1 MINSHTLVEDLAE
14 HLYKNHNN
22 GESLKRPWQADSGLQ
37 LQLDEYEREEYREMA
52 RAALGFLEQ
61 RFKP

>member
-1 MINSHTLVEDLAE
+1 MFRSHTLVEDLAE
-14 HLYKNHNN
+14 HLYLNHNN
-22 GESLKRPWQADSGLQ
+22 GETNKRPWMADSGLQ
-37 LQLDEYEREEYREMA
+37 RQLDEFEREEYREMA